1 MSFDTLA
8 ELDLVVSDRALRN
21 VQQQIES
28 ELGAVEIGATD
39 GGAMSAQTGGNSRGF
54 ENQTAELEV
63 ATAQL
68 NSLETLAAGRNDLL
82 STIANTDLLDSA
94 PSGIPSGGGGSTED
108 GDSSTGGETERSQQN
123 SISKEGRHALKLLR
137 AQTEHLDDAVVFLED
152 IEDAVSEG
160 GLGGGG
166 GGMLTEVLG
175 VAGETAGDVA
185 VEGGGTVADAISDVL
200 TGTAASAL
208 GNTIS
213 SAITGSEVAVEETT
227 LSVEPPGWIDEIGG
241 GRTVR
246 FSPTFE
252 PTFEAPDLGPEINI
266 PDLPDLNLGIPDQ
279 LAVNREPLPV
289 QRDPLPVEAIDPLP
303 VEDVG
308 PITVAVETLLGR
320 PPASTGSGSDA
331 EPPGGIQF
339 GGDNGFTFGPDGIQ
353 VGDDDG
359 LTLGRDPGDPTGTQ
373 SGSDGSTSTP
383 APSREVTVTHSPT
396 YNVDVDPRR
405 LGSLADRIVSE
416 VEDGVE
422 RDIDALENDL
432 HELERE
438 LEDLEREITR

>member
-1 MSFDTLA
+1 MSFETAA

-21 VQQQIES
+21 VRNQIES
-28 ELGAVEIGATD
+28 ELGAVEMGVTD
-39 GGAMSAQTGGNSRGF
+39 GGTMSAQSAQSR
-54 ENQTAELEV
+54 
-63 ATAQL
+63 
-68 NSLETLAAGRNDLL
+68 
-82 STIANTDLLDSA
+82 
-94 PSGIPSGGGGSTED
+94 SGGSRQRRE
-108 GDSSTGGETERSQQN
+108 SLRMERS
-123 SISKEGRHALKLLR
+123 R
-137 AQTEHLDDAVVFLED
+137 TEHLEEAVAYLED
-152 IEDAVSEG
+152 IDDILSEG
-160 GLGGGG
+160 GLGGGAG
-166 GGMLTEVLG
+166 GLVTELVG
-175 VAGETAGDVA
+175 VAGETAGDA
-185 VEGGGTVADAISDVL
+185 AIETGGTVADAVSDVL

-227 LSVEPPGWIDEIGG
+227 LQVERPGWLDELGG

-252 PTFEAPDLGPEINI
+252 PTLEAPDLGPEINL

-308 PITVAVETLLGR
+308 PITVAVETRTGR
-320 PPASTGSGSDA
+320 PPASTGSASDS
-331 EPPGGIQF
+331 EPPGGVQF
-339 GGDNGFTFGPDGIQ
+339 GGENGFTFGPGGIQ
-353 VGDDDG
+353 VGGDDG

-373 SGSDGSTSTP
+373 SGSGGSPSAP

-405 LGSLADRIVSE
+405 LDSLADRIVSE
-416 VEDGVE
+416 IEDGVE
-422 RDIDALENDL
+422 RDIDALEDDL
-432 HELERE
+432 DELERE
-438 LEDLEREITR
+438 LQELENEITR